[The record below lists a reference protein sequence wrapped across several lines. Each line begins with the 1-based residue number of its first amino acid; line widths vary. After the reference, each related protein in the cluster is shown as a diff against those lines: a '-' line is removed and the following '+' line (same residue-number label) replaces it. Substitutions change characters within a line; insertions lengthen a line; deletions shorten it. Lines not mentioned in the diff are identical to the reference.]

1 MLGLFDLLYFT
12 TIPVGWSGGVGW
24 VGRLFENKTK
34 LSPTLL
40 SWSLA
45 ELGKIHFSQYSRDSV
60 CLRIGDRTEK
70 CISEMGT
77 GKEMGSQI
85 WGPEKKICPKSRT
98 GKENVSQK

>member
-60 CLRIGDRTEK
+60 CLRISDLKRKVYLRNGDRK
-70 CISEMGT
+70 R
-77 GKEMGSQI
+77 KVYL
-85 WGPEKKICPKSRT
+85 KIGDRKRKLLSNIGT
-98 GKENVSQK
+98 GKENVS